1 MGIILG
7 ENMKLIIDLE
17 NNTETLVE
25 LSETD
30 IAQQQIDQIA
40 HDTPREIT
48 CPFELERLA
57 KRAALCQK
65 LGITEEEAKLLL
77 GGN

>member
-1 MGIILG
+1 
-7 ENMKLIIDLE
+7 MKLIIDLE

-40 HDTPREIT
+40 HDTPKVIT
-48 CPFELERLA
+48 CPFELARLEA
-57 KRAALCQK
+57 KAQA
-65 LGITEEEAKLLL
+65 EAKLAAL
-77 GGN
+77 GLTAEEIAALSK

>member
-1 MGIILG
+1 
-7 ENMKLIIDLE
+7 MKLIIDLE
-17 NNTETLVE
+17 NNTETVVE
-25 LSETD
+25 LSEAD

-57 KRAALCQK
+57 KKTAA
-65 LGITEEEAKLLL
+65 EAKLAAL
-77 GGN
+77 GLTSDDLKALGLG